1 MSCTNKDLFIG
12 AIQIKTDFETRYSG
26 KKKFVTLIMPILIL
40 WMRIEMEVV
49 FKNSYPLFFSDSSNE
64 QIAMKQINEII
75 TKILD
80 PNLFWSRFSF
90 FESDKEAI
98 SLKFLQRNKGSN
110 LPALK
115 AMYNSRSTMIETLI
129 PVPSEGKIRK
139 MFMNYHSPSAT
150 KFPKVHNL
158 DHSKSTAN
166 LTETIR
172 TGFAKRGKFYK
183 PYFIIMFRIVF
194 SFFNFFSHSIWLSR

>member
-1 MSCTNKDLFIG
+1 MSSINKDLFIG

-49 FKNSYPLFFSDSSNE
+49 FKNSYSLFFSDQSNE
-64 QIAMKQINEII
+64 QLAMRLINEII

-98 SLKFLQRNKGSN
+98 SLKYLQRNKGSN

-115 AMYNSRSTMIETLI
+115 AMYNSRSAMIETLI

-139 MFMNYHSPSAT
+139 MFMEYPSPVVN
-150 KFPKVHNL
+150 KFPKVNNL
-158 DHSKSTAN
+158 DYSKSTSN

-172 TGFAKRGKFYK
+172 TGVAKRGKTTLNL
-183 PYFIIMFRIVF
+183 FI
-194 SFFNFFSHSIWLSR
+194 